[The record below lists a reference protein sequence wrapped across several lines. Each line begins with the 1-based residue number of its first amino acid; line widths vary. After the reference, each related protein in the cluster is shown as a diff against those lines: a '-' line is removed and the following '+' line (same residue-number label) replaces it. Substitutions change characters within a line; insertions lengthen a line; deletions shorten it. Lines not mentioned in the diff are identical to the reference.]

1 MFVADAFGVDVGL
14 TAADHPLHE
23 QESQGSADQCG
34 QRQVDNFLHF
44 LASEGGTQPIARKRS
59 MMLVDAAGT

>member
-1 MFVADAFGVDVGL
+1 
-14 TAADHPLHE
+14 
-23 QESQGSADQCG
+23 
-34 QRQVDNFLHF
+34 

>member
-1 MFVADAFGVDVGL
+1 MTDAFGVDVGL

-23 QESQGSADQCG
+23 QQSQDEANQTG
-34 QRQVDNFLHF
+34 QRQVENFLHF

>member
-1 MFVADAFGVDVGL
+1 MADAFGVDVGL
-14 TAADHPLHE
+14 TAADHPLHD
-23 QESQGSADQCG
+23 QEGQGNADQAG
-34 QRQVDNFLHF
+34 QRQVENLLHF